1 MSQNGESCEAEFL
14 ISNRDGRSQGGLT
27 GGGGGVG
34 AKAHS
39 PLPFLKNKVL
49 LGGKSIQFPYFKP
62 LEISL
67 PPPPPP
73 HRKKC
78 SAIPT
83 QS

>member
-1 MSQNGESCEAEFL
+1 MPHNGESCEAEFS
-14 ISNRDGRSQGGLT
+14 ISNRDGRSRGNW
-27 GGGGGVG
+27 GGGGG

-39 PLPFLKNKVL
+39 LLPFLKNKEL
-49 LGGKSIQFPYFKP
+49 LGGTSIQFPYFKP

-67 PPPPPP
+67 PFPPPPP
-73 HRKKC
+73 LHRKKC